1 MVFTLYRFT
10 WSGGSRE
17 LTRNSNQTQPGH
29 GTVNWE
35 FCRDLGAFD
44 GVSTSK
50 TAGPVCVENLAA
62 ILNKQIGLIYA
73 LPFSFSPSFFKIW
86 LYI

>member
-17 LTRNSNQTQPGH
+17 LTRNANQTQPGH

-50 TAGPVCVENLAA
+50 TAGPVNAFPMRAKE
-62 ILNKQIGLIYA
+62 
-73 LPFSFSPSFFKIW
+73 LPVTPDRN
-86 LYI
+86 